1 VSHNL
6 LTERGIA
13 KLFGELPAANEP
25 LRRSR
30 AGTYNVLPSPS
41 PFCRRYSGIPL
52 PAKVFA
58 DGMERYVA
66 RHLTNGLDGHI
77 LMDEGLPTTFTHL
90 YLAGNY
96 LTIEG
101 LSRILNYPSLQLVD
115 CGSMN
120 LSQRPEMPTPSSPGA
135 ESRILSNHWDIERLS
150 PALFMHAFR
159 NLRSLRIHHSLITS
173 YPFSGRE
180 ELAPSEHC
188 FELHSEDLRFELDST
203 EVLKPGTMFEL
214 DDTSVTPSSAS
225 AISAKSSDPSK
236 EEHASFES
244 PDDVGVV
251 VNQTAPTKPIA
262 IQRADTNG
270 TVKPRDS
277 YKIPRKGIPPRIS
290 ISAYSGHE
298 EPRPV
303 THAPR
308 SVPDGPETFTY
319 NYAKGPERPWQEALS
334 HRPKATSIKDL
345 LEEITQRRHRIEA
358 RERHTGRFKPSMLP
372 NLKTLTLTDIP
383 TQTHRRDVT
392 ESLSLFIQECGE
404 EEELARLEELATH
417 QDSNLNPMW
426 NRATARI
433 LKLQRLVLEM
443 SSTPEPYSP
452 RSPGSRRSS
461 RGKRDSYTKS
471 STKDADSEMFMEKSE
486 SDFSFFSEDDGGL
499 LVSEGRID
507 SPVMFGNGM
516 IYEHGDGHLLD
527 VVAELSSMRREKRA
541 KHEANE
547 RFDRCKIEEALLGH
561 WRGEVKVV
569 KLFGA
574 T

>member
-25 LRRSR
+25 LRRIRS
-30 AGTYNVLPSPS
+30 GTYNVSPSPS
-41 PFCRRYSGIPL
+41 PFYRRYSGIPL

-58 DGMERYVA
+58 DGMERYIA

-77 LMDEGLPTTFTHL
+77 LMEEGLPTNFTHL

-225 AISAKSSDPSK
+225 AISAKSSDPSRQ
-236 EEHASFES
+236 EHASFES
-244 PDDVGVV
+244 PDDVGAV
-251 VNQTAPTKPIA
+251 VNQTASTKAIV

-277 YKIPRKGIPPRIS
+277 F
-290 ISAYSGHE
+290 H
-298 EPRPV
+298 
-303 THAPR
+303 
-308 SVPDGPETFTY
+308 F
-319 NYAKGPERPWQEALS
+319 
-334 HRPKATSIKDL
+334 
-345 LEEITQRRHRIEA
+345 
-358 RERHTGRFKPSMLP
+358 
-372 NLKTLTLTDIP
+372 NLFRT
-383 TQTHRRDVT
+383 
-392 ESLSLFIQECGE
+392 
-404 EEELARLEELATH
+404 
-417 QDSNLNPMW
+417 
-426 NRATARI
+426 
-433 LKLQRLVLEM
+433 
-443 SSTPEPYSP
+443 
-452 RSPGSRRSS
+452 
-461 RGKRDSYTKS
+461 
-471 STKDADSEMFMEKSE
+471 
-486 SDFSFFSEDDGGL
+486 
-499 LVSEGRID
+499 
-507 SPVMFGNGM
+507 
-516 IYEHGDGHLLD
+516 
-527 VVAELSSMRREKRA
+527 
-541 KHEANE
+541 
-547 RFDRCKIEEALLGH
+547 
-561 WRGEVKVV
+561 
-569 KLFGA
+569 
-574 T
+574 